1 MSLSIPIAQNFK
13 CTLKLTTKSS
23 SRCCTRNCSPPY
35 RDRDRSAGAS
45 PAVVQ
50 AIAISTTLQSHRVF
64 LCALR
69 FLRDLCGQDLLPWID
84 DFRSPSLRFFAQ
96 PSLLICRAR
105 PRASDSSG
113 TSSVTHDA
121 AATYAPLRTLTGAT
135 SVESLPTN
143 TPSSITVLCL
153 CTPS

>member
-13 CTLKLTTKSS
+13 CILRLTTRGS
-23 SRCCTRNCSPPY
+23 SRYCTRSYSPRY
-35 RDRDRSAGAS
+35 RDKDRLAGCGAS
-45 PAVVQ
+45 NCNFYYPLKPSG
-50 AIAISTTLQSHRVF
+50 ISLRP
-64 LCALR
+64 LR
-69 FLRDLCGQDLLPWID
+69 FLSDLCGQDLLPRID
-84 DFRSPSLRFFAQ
+84 DFRSPSLRFLAQ

-105 PRASDSSG
+105 PKASDSSG

-121 AATYAPLRTLTGAT
+121 AATYAPLRTRTGAT
-135 SVESLPTN
+135 RVESLPIK